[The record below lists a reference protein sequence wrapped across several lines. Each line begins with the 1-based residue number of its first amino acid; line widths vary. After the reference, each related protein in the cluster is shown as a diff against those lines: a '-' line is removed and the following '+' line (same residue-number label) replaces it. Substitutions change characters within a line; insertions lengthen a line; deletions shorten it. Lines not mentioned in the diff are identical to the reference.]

1 MEESMKQGVTFLGAL
16 VIAGAAYAVG
26 FAQGSAPLTSAVVPM
41 SKTTIADSGAW
52 GAFHKHLSGP
62 TAATADV
69 LSGVVELKA
78 GSEPH
83 PPHQHVDEE
92 FLYVLEG
99 SGTWFLNGRRFRRRP
114 ATCSTRRRTTSTAS
128 GPGRHRSGFL
138 WRSGEPSKP
147 TR

>member
-1 MEESMKQGVTFLGAL
+1 MKQGVSVLGAL
-16 VIAGAAYAVG
+16 VIAGAAYAAG
-26 FAQGSAPLTSAVVPM
+26 HAQGAKLASAVVPM

-62 TAATADV
+62 TAATSDV

-99 SGTWFLNGRRFRRRP
+99 SGTWFLNGKEIPAKTGDVLYTAPNDLHGIRAGNGPLRFFV
-114 ATCSTRRRTTSTAS
+114 AKWRT
-128 GPGRHRSGFL
+128 
-138 WRSGEPSKP
+138 K
-147 TR
+147 

>member
-1 MEESMKQGVTFLGAL
+1 MKRVMLQLSAGL
-16 VIAGAAYAVG
+16 VIAAAGYAVG
-26 FAQGSAPLTSAVVPM
+26 FAQGSAPLKSAVVPIAN
-41 SKTTIADSGAW
+41 TTIADSGPW

-62 TAATADV
+62 TSATADV

-99 SGTWFLNGRRFRRRP
+99 SGTWFLNGKEIP
-114 ATCSTRRRTTSTAS
+114 AKTGDVLYTAPNDLHGIKAGSAPLKFFVAKWRT
-128 GPGRHRSGFL
+128 
-138 WRSGEPSKP
+138 K
-147 TR
+147 

>member
-1 MEESMKQGVTFLGAL
+1 MKQGVTFLGAL

-99 SGTWFLNGRRFRRRP
+99 SGTWFLNGKEIPAKTGDVLYTAPNDIHGIRAGAAPLRFFV
-114 ATCSTRRRTTSTAS
+114 AKWRT
-128 GPGRHRSGFL
+128 
-138 WRSGEPSKP
+138 K
-147 TR
+147 

>member
-99 SGTWFLNGRRFRRRP
+99 SGTWFLNGKEIPAKTGDVLYTAPNDIHGIRAGAAPLRFFV
-114 ATCSTRRRTTSTAS
+114 AKWRT
-128 GPGRHRSGFL
+128 
-138 WRSGEPSKP
+138 K
-147 TR
+147 

>member
-1 MEESMKQGVTFLGAL
+1 MQHGLKCFGAL

-26 FAQGSAPLTSAVVPM
+26 FAQGSAPLKSAVVPM
-41 SKTTIADSGAW
+41 AKTTIADSGPW

-62 TAATADV
+62 TSATADV

-99 SGTWFLNGRRFRRRP
+99 SGTWFLNGKEIP
-114 ATCSTRRRTTSTAS
+114 AKTGDVLYTAPNDLHGIKAGSAPLKFFVAKWRT
-128 GPGRHRSGFL
+128 
-138 WRSGEPSKP
+138 K
-147 TR
+147 